1 MNTVLELRPRFRRSV
16 RIDTDYVSATAIDGF
31 HCPRS
36 FGAALEFMA
45 QHVEE
50 TGQGAFTWTGPYG
63 GGKSSLALAFACLA
77 GARKAV
83 RDQAIGIFGE
93 RTVTALKSALPYFPS
108 RWDVIPVVTEKRSLT
123 EQLADILGLSDEKA
137 VSSQAVLKEL
147 TRRSSER
154 GLVLIMDELGRG
166 LEAAAA
172 GEGDVHIL
180 QDIAELA
187 SRSEGRFL
195 FIGILHQ
202 AFEEYAEKLGR
213 EARDSWAKIQGR
225 FVDMSISV
233 SLDETVD
240 LIAEAIGTK
249 RASSKLKPLA
259 ADCVLELRPAR
270 SEIEAGR
277 LAASLA
283 KCEPLHPM
291 TACLIGPLSRR
302 RFGQNQRSV
311 FSFLAS
317 SEQYG
322 LQEALAADGTDRFY
336 PIYRLWD
343 YVRANLESA
352 VLASPDGRRWAVASD
367 AIERCAA
374 RGGSETEVRLLKS
387 IGMIELLKDRSGMVS
402 APSTLKLALSD
413 VNPKTV
419 ESALRILE
427 RSTEIVFRKHAN
439 AYVLYSGSDFDVDA
453 KVEDALAAMGEPDF
467 SLIRSLADLQPF
479 LAKRHHRETGAM
491 RWFDIAIDAIGDL
504 ASRDFVSSR
513 DDVIGQI
520 VLAVPARGETEKEAG
535 KAIGDALDRAN
546 GRPLLIGFNPD
557 STRLV
562 DYSRELAALLS
573 LESRHPELRGDAVA
587 RREIEARSADLR
599 GRIEEEI
606 LSLFERSEWH
616 SGAGTKRQLSK
627 RALSEALSDIAEQ
640 AFPNTPR
647 VHNELLNCCAPSSN
661 AVSARTKLMKRM
673 VLNSADQDLG
683 FGGKNYPAERGL
695 YESLLKETG
704 LHVDGPHGARF
715 MVPEHDAANLHE
727 LWRAADALI
736 ASQSSGMVTAQ
747 ELINVWA
754 APPIGLKQGLGPVYI
769 IAYAQSRKEQI
780 AIYGEG
786 VFQSRFTDL
795 CVEFLARNPADISL
809 RQVEMEGVTTE
820 ILTQLGEL
828 LELDVR
834 DEPLAVAR
842 AIVAQ
847 FDDLVPW
854 TSKTQSLLPATLRV
868 REILKRAS
876 DPNKLLFDDL
886 PALVKPEKDGVFDP
900 KKVARLVRDALA
912 EMRAAYPNTLAEL
925 KALML
930 NELDVR
936 AETQDAIADL
946 RERAENIRQI
956 GGDLRLDA
964 FIGRLAQF
972 HGTQEDMEG
981 LASIAANKL
990 PRDWNDSDRERAR
1003 VGIAELAGAFLKLET
1018 MARVKGRK
1026 GRRQAI
1032 AVMVGQDGVPL
1043 PLFGEFEVSDADRKD
1058 VSALATAVDAA
1069 LAHSDHK
1076 RREVIMAALA
1086 EVMSRYLDETSQ
1098 TSQRKRA

>member
-45 QHVEE
+45 QHVGE

-77 GARKAV
+77 GAKKAV
-83 RDQAIGIFGE
+83 RDQAIDIFGE
-93 RTVTALKSALPYFPS
+93 QTVTALKSALPYFPS

-123 EQLADILGLSDEKA
+123 AQLAEMLGLTDTKA
-137 VSSQAVLKEL
+137 VSSQAVLDAL
-147 TRRSSER
+147 TKRSSER

-225 FVDMSISV
+225 FVDISISV
-233 SLDETVD
+233 SLDETIE

-249 RASSKLKPLA
+249 RASTKLKPLA
-259 ADCVLELRPAR
+259 EACLKELRSSR
-270 SEIEAGR
+270 SETDAGR

-283 KCEPLHPM
+283 KCGPLHPM
-291 TACLIGPLSRR
+291 TACLVGPLSRR

-322 LQEALAADGTDRFY
+322 LQDVLAAGGADRLY
-336 PIYRLWD
+336 PVYRLWD

-352 VLASPDGRRWAVASD
+352 VLASPDSRRWAVASD

-387 IGMIELLKDRSGMVS
+387 IGMIELLKDRSGLIS
-402 APSTLKLALSD
+402 TPSTLKLALNE
-413 VNPKTV
+413 VNPKTID
-419 ESALRILE
+419 SALRSLE
-427 RSTEIVFRKHAN
+427 RATEIVFRKHAN

-453 KVEDALAAMGEPDF
+453 KVEAALAAMGEPDV
-467 SLIRSLADLQPF
+467 SLIRSLADLQPL

-504 ASRDFVSSR
+504 ASRDFGSSR

-520 VLAVPARGETEKEAG
+520 VLAIPARGETEKEAG
-535 KAIGDALDRAN
+535 KAIRDTLARAT

-557 STRLV
+557 STKLV

-573 LESRHPELRGDAVA
+573 LEGRHPELRGDAVA
-587 RREIEARSADLR
+587 RREIEARSGDLR
-599 GRIEEEI
+599 RRIEEEI
-606 LSLFERSEWH
+606 QSLFERSEWY
-616 SGAGTKRQLSK
+616 SGTGTKRQLSK
-627 RALSEALSDIAEQ
+627 RALSETLSDIAEQ
-640 AFPNTPR
+640 TFPSTPR
-647 VHNELLNCCAPSSN
+647 IHNELLNCSAPSSN

-673 VLNSADQDLG
+673 VQNASESDLG

-704 LHVDGPHGARF
+704 IHQSSSGEARF
-715 MVPEHDAANLHE
+715 TPPDGDAFNLNA
-727 LWRAADALI
+727 LWKSADKLLE
-736 ASQSSGMVTAQ
+736 ASDGGMVTAQ
-747 ELINVWA
+747 ALIDLWA
-754 APPIGLKQGLGPVYI
+754 APPIGLKPGLGSVYF
-769 IAYAQSRKEQI
+769 IAYSLSRHERI

-786 VFQSRFTDL
+786 VFQSRVSGL
-795 CVEFLARNPADISL
+795 WVEFLARNPADVAL
-809 RQVEMEGVTTE
+809 RHVEMRGVSRD
-820 ILTQLGEL
+820 ILQHLGSL
-828 LELDVR
+828 LKLENR

-854 TSKTQSLLPATLRV
+854 TSKTQSLSPSTLQV
-868 REILKRAS
+868 RDILKRAS

-886 PALVKPEKDGVFDP
+886 PALVKPEKDGSFDP

-912 EMRAAYPNTLAEL
+912 EMRAAYPTTLAEL

-946 RERAENIRQI
+946 RERADNIRQI

-981 LASIAANKL
+981 LASIAATKL

-1086 EVMSRYLDETSQ
+1086 EVMSRYLDETHQ
-1098 TSQRKRA
+1098 TKQRKRA